1 MAKQNRSY
9 AKAPEAK
16 PGNSKPLRSYLVD
29 PNVLNLSHLGTRPQD
44 VRHVGFYT
52 LREMARVTQPVTAI
66 IRTRQNQVARFAK
79 LPRYQGDIG
88 VQVRMRDPEA
98 KPTKADKKRM
108 RELEDIVLRC
118 GVAPDPGRLRRP
130 GLDPLLRMMVE
141 DSLTLDAM
149 ALELRYDRKDRLFDW
164 WAVDGATV
172 RLTVPSYTG
181 GHTSQ
186 TGPGIYGLV
195 GEGYGGVGQARD
207 AVIQYVQLWQGAP
220 VAEYTADEMAYW
232 VRNPRTALESNG
244 YGQAELESLIE
255 VVVGYLNAML
265 YNQRYFTHSSI
276 PEGVLSVTGQYT
288 AENLDDFRRYWN
300 AMVSGVN
307 NAWRVPILASKD
319 GKGVTWT
326 ALKGNNKEMQF
337 HEWLDF
343 LTTIACAVFQI
354 DREELGLSGRGA
366 GDGGASLSEG
376 GNGATLAHSMSKG
389 LHPLLTRIESGINDD
404 LFPRLEHTE
413 DFLFTWA
420 GLDPD
425 QEDKR
430 IERETKL
437 LQAGVMTVNEIR
449 AGRDLKGIESA
460 LLWGDA
466 PANTTLYQAWA
477 MGMQAKM
484 QAEGQGGGDDAGDGG
499 DGDAPADGQAPGGDG
514 QPGADAKGG
523 PPAALP
529 KVNPDGSEEPD
540 DEAGGGS

>member
-1 MAKQNRSY
+1 MAKQFRRTVKAQP
-9 AKAPEAK
+9 AKQA
-16 PGNSKPLRSYLVD
+16 SSQPLRSYLVD
-29 PNVLNLSHLGTRPQD
+29 PNILNLSHLGTRPQD

-79 LPRYQGDIG
+79 LPRYEGDVG

-98 KPTKADKKRM
+98 RPTKADKKRM
-108 RELEDIVLRC
+108 RELEDFILRC

-130 GLDPLLRMMVE
+130 GLDPLLRMLIE
-141 DSLTLDAM
+141 DSLTLDVM

-164 WAVDGATV
+164 WPVDGATV
-172 RLTVPSYTG
+172 RLTVPSYTS
-181 GHTSQ
+181 GHTMQ
-186 TGPGIYGLV
+186 AGPGIYGLI
-195 GEGYGGVGQARD
+195 GDGFGGVAQDPKAI
-207 AVIQYVQLWQGAP
+207 VQYVQLWQGAP

-343 LTTIACAVFQI
+343 LTTLSCAVFQI

-366 GDGGASLSEG
+366 GDGGASLSDG

-389 LHPLLTRIESGINDD
+389 LFPLLTRIESGINDD
-404 LFPRLEHTE
+404 LFPRLENTE
-413 DFLFTWA
+413 DFVFCWA

-437 LQAGVMTVNEIR
+437 LQAGVVTVNELR
-449 AGRDLKGIESA
+449 AKRDLKGIDDA

-484 QAEGQGGGDDAGDGG
+484 QAEGQGGGDDAG
-499 DGDAPADGQAPGGDG
+499 GDAGDDGAPGGGDQG
-514 QPGADAKGG
+514 DAA
-523 PPAALP
+523 PPAAGQPQQAPPALP
-529 KVNPDGSEEPD
+529 RVNPDGSEEPGD
-540 DEAGGGS
+540 DAGEAG